1 MQDELRALAKLAKM
15 DMAAQEFDE
24 ELRSLPARIE
34 EMKGDV
40 QTLEMLLSQERAQVD
55 EATRLKAERTSELQE
70 RNEALSR
77 AKAKAGRARS
87 LREADAAEREIE
99 ANRRAM
105 TQLRE
110 DIAKLDATIEAK
122 SSSLK
127 ERESQFEEARTM
139 FSTEEAEAKAR
150 LEVVETERGKV
161 TQGREALLDS
171 LPKRIRKRYQKLRSR
186 GGKYLSVAIIDNRAC
201 VSCQMS
207 LPPQLFIEIQRGED
221 FHSCPQCN
229 ALLVHASFSEPDAPS
244 AEAPAE
250 TPADAAADA

>member
-15 DMAAQEFDE
+15 DMAAKEFDE

-122 SSSLK
+122 SASLG

-139 FSTEEAEAKAR
+139 FATEEAQAKAR
-150 LEVVETERGKV
+150 LEVVEKERGKV
-161 TQGREALLDS
+161 TQGREELLAA
-171 LPKRIRKRYQKLRSR
+171 LPKRIAKRYEKLRSR
-186 GGKYLSVAIIDNRAC
+186 GSKFLTVAIIETGAC
-201 VSCQMS
+201 ISCQMS
-207 LPPQLFIEIQRGED
+207 LPPQLFIEVQRGED
-221 FHSCPQCN
+221 FHSCPQCH
-229 ALLVHASFSEPDAPS
+229 ALLVHQQFALPEAPEAQAETP
-244 AEAPAE
+244 AEAPA
-250 TPADAAADA
+250 DA